1 MLRRKFFTAV
11 SLFGISFTLL
21 VLLIVTAFIEN
32 EIGPRTP
39 DVKIDRTL
47 YVVTAQTG
55 NDDEESYNIN
65 LPTFYFGTKY
75 IKSLTTPENVSLYSW
90 RNGTTEYV
98 NDKKINIHYRY
109 TDAEFWEIFEFNFIN
124 GKPFTRVDLEKSA
137 PVAVINEDIA
147 QQYFGSDNP
156 VGKYMD
162 LNRETY
168 RIIGVVENIPYRQW
182 SRGPGSMI
190 WLPYTSIKQDY
201 KKPELR
207 PSFAPGFNAVIL
219 ANHRSDLSKIKDEL
233 QQKVNN
239 IDFADPTH
247 ISWLEVLPLTRKEM
261 LAFASNFFFEGNE
274 MNRDNPPHAS
284 VARFYLWVSLIA
296 LLFMSMPAI
305 NLMNLNSSRIIERSS
320 EIGVRKAFGAS
331 SNTLVGQ
338 FITENIIV
346 TLVGAAVGYA
356 LAYFVLDALNDS
368 GFITYSTLSIN
379 TKVFV
384 YGLLISIF
392 FGFLSGVYP
401 AFRMS
406 RLHPATALKEGH
418 S

>member
-1 MLRRKFFTAV
+1 
-11 SLFGISFTLL
+11 
-21 VLLIVTAFIEN
+21 
-32 EIGPRTP
+32 
-39 DVKIDRTL
+39 
-47 YVVTAQTG
+47 
-55 NDDEESYNIN
+55 
-65 LPTFYFGTKY
+65 
-75 IKSLTTPENVSLYSW
+75 
-90 RNGTTEYV
+90 
-98 NDKKINIHYRY
+98 
-109 TDAEFWEIFEFNFIN
+109 
-124 GKPFTRVDLEKSA
+124 
-137 PVAVINEDIA
+137 
-147 QQYFGSDNP
+147 
-156 VGKYMD
+156 
-162 LNRETY
+162 
-168 RIIGVVENIPYRQW
+168 
-182 SRGPGSMI
+182 
-190 WLPYTSIKQDY
+190 
-201 KKPELR
+201 
-207 PSFAPGFNAVIL
+207 
-219 ANHRSDLSKIKDEL
+219 
-233 QQKVNN
+233 
-239 IDFADPTH
+239 
-247 ISWLEVLPLTRKEM
+247 M

>member
-21 VLLIVTAFIEN
+21 VLLVVTAFIEN
-32 EIGPRTP
+32 EIGSRTP
-39 DVKIDRTL
+39 DVKVDRSL

-65 LPTFYFGTKY
+65 LPTYYFGNKY
-75 IKSLTTPENVSLYSW
+75 IRSLTTPENVSLYSW

-98 NDKKINIHYRY
+98 DDKKIDLHYRY
-109 TDAEFWEIFEFNFIN
+109 TDAEFWEIFEFNFKS
-124 GKPFTRVDLEKSA
+124 GKAFNQIDLDQSS

-147 QQYFGSDNP
+147 RQYFGSVDV
-156 VGKYMD
+156 VGEYIKI
-162 LNRETY
+162 NRETY
-168 RIIGVVENIPYRQW
+168 RVIGVVENVPYRQW
-182 SRGPGSMI
+182 TRGPGTMV
-190 WLPYTSIKQDY
+190 WLPYTSIKHDY

-219 ANHRSDLSKIKDEL
+219 AKKRSDVPKIKEEL

-247 ISWLEVLPLTRKEM
+247 ISWLETQALTRREM
-261 LAFASNFFFEGNE
+261 LAFASNFFFDGNDLDK
-274 MNRDNPPHAS
+274 DNPPHAS
-284 VARFYLWVSLIA
+284 VARFYLWISVIA

-305 NLMNLNSSRIIERSS
+305 NLMNLNASRIIERSS

-346 TLVGAAVGYA
+346 TLVGAAVGYG
-356 LAYFVLDALNDS
+356 LAYFVLDAINDS
-368 GFITYSTLSIN
+368 GFITYSTLAIN
-379 TKVFV
+379 IKVFI